1 MLQTKP
7 KKREVRRSRQL
18 SAWIAFEGDQSGR
31 ECRVMDISLH
41 GAKIV
46 ADVDTDIGSRL
57 YFTLVPNAQKANDAK
72 SSGVAEKCSVSSS
85 CRKKCDYRY
94 SVRSFCLK

>member
-1 MLQTKP
+1 MLQTKT

-57 YFTLVPNAQKANDAK
+57 YFTLVPNAQKGK
-72 SSGVAEKCSVSSS
+72 RCEVIWRRGKMLGIKFVP
-85 CRKKCDYRY
+85 
-94 SVRSFCLK
+94 

>member
-18 SAWIAFEGDQSGR
+18 SAWIEFEGDQSGR

-57 YFTLVPNAQKANDAK
+57 YFTLVPNAQKGK
-72 SSGVAEKCSVSSS
+72 RCEVIWRRGKMLGIKFVP
-85 CRKKCDYRY
+85 
-94 SVRSFCLK
+94 

>member
-57 YFTLVPNAQKANDAK
+57 YFTLVPNAQKGK
-72 SSGVAEKCSVSSS
+72 RCEVIWRHGKMLGIKFVP
-85 CRKKCDYRY
+85 
-94 SVRSFCLK
+94 

>member
-1 MLQTKP
+1 MLKTKP

-18 SAWIAFEGDQSGR
+18 SAWIAFEGDQSRR

-57 YFTLVPNAQKANDAK
+57 YFTLVPNAQKGK
-72 SSGVAEKCSVSSS
+72 RCEVIWRRGKMLGIKFVP
-85 CRKKCDYRY
+85 
-94 SVRSFCLK
+94 

>member
-1 MLQTKP
+1 
-7 KKREVRRSRQL
+7 VRRSRQL

-57 YFTLVPNAQKANDAK
+57 YFTLVPNAQKGK
-72 SSGVAEKCSVSSS
+72 RCEVIWRRGKMLGIKFVP
-85 CRKKCDYRY
+85 
-94 SVRSFCLK
+94 

>member
-57 YFTLVPNAQKANDAK
+57 YFTLVPNAQKGK
-72 SSGVAEKCSVSSS
+72 RCEVIWRRGKMLGIKFVP
-85 CRKKCDYRY
+85 
-94 SVRSFCLK
+94 